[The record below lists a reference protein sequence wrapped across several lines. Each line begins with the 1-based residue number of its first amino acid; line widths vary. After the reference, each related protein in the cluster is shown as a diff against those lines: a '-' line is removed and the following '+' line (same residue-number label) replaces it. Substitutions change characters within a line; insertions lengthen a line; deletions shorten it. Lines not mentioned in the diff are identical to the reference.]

1 MSVVIN
7 GILNQRLPWTL
18 LLFGAFIVIALELCG
33 VRSLAFA
40 VGSYLPIS
48 TTATIF
54 AGGVV
59 KWLVQRA
66 DKSGAEESEAGSG
79 ALFSSGLIAGGSLGG
94 LLLAVVVGFKFEE
107 AVNLGTRWFPS
118 FANNDLAALIIFLGL
133 AALLYFV
140 AKSKGASK
148 ENAG

>member
-7 GILNQRLPWTL
+7 GILTRKLPWTL
-18 LLFGAFIVIALELCG
+18 LLFGAFIVVALEICG

-54 AGGVV
+54 AGGMVR
-59 KWLVQRA
+59 WLAQTTT
-66 DKSGAEESEAGSG
+66 KSKEESEAGSG

-94 LLLAVVVGFKFEE
+94 LALAVVVGLRKEQIV
-107 AVNLGTRWFPS
+107 AVGTRWFPI
-118 FANNDLAALIIFLGL
+118 FAQSDLAALMVFLTL
-133 AALLYFV
+133 ATLLFV
-140 AKSKGASK
+140 VARSKSPGTRK
-148 ENAG
+148 E